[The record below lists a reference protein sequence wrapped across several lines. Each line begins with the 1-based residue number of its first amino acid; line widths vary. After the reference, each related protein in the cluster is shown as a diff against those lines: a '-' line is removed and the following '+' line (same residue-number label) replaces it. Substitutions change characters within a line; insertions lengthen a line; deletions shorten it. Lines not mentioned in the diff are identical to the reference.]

1 MIAEILSLT
10 AAVLAAAAVILLVAE
25 RVSRRRAREN
35 TRRDQ
40 GQIDRL
46 ERELATLSEQ
56 SRQLIDALGRE
67 FSNSRNENARRF
79 QEQREDTSR
88 ELKQMTDTLS
98 RSLAG
103 IRNDNTENAR
113 RQSQV
118 LSESVARMAQSNEQK
133 LEQMRATVDEKLT
146 ATLNE
151 RLDSSFQAVAAQ
163 LESVNKSLGEMRELS
178 SGVTNNIHS
187 LNRVLT
193 NVKARGTWAEV
204 QLEGLLEQTIPHM
217 YDKNVATNQ
226 RSNKRVEFAV
236 RIPESDGSGRFT
248 YLPIDS
254 KFPMEDYSRLCDAA
268 DRGDAAAV
276 EQYKKALEQRVREEA
291 KAVREY
297 IHVPDTTPFA
307 ILYLATEGLYAEITS
322 SHSGLPEQ
330 LIRENIMLAGPMTI
344 TALLNSLSIGFRAVT
359 INEKA
364 NEIRALLGAVK
375 LQYEKFGGL
384 LEKARKKI
392 DEAGGTIDDALR
404 RNTLIS
410 RKLKNADEI
419 DAARAQELLGL
430 PDTFAGETDDTEKAE
445 I

>member
-1 MIAEILSLT
+1 MTAEILSLA
-10 AAVLAAAAVILLVAE
+10 AAVLAAAAVVLLIVLYAAQ
-25 RVSRRRAREN
+25 RRAQAN
-35 TRRDQ
+35 MRRDQ
-40 GQIDRL
+40 EQIDRL
-46 ERELATLSEQ
+46 EREFAALGEQ

-79 QEQREDTSR
+79 QEQRADTSR

-98 RSLAG
+98 RSLAE
-103 IRNDNTENAR
+103 IRNDNAENAR

-118 LSESVARMAQSNEQK
+118 LSDSVNNMMHSNEKK

-146 ATLNE
+146 ATLTE
-151 RLDSSFQAVAAQ
+151 RLDTSFQTVAAQ

-178 SGVTNNIHS
+178 TGVTTNIHS

-217 YDKNVATNQ
+217 YDKNVATN
-226 RSNKRVEFAV
+226 RSSNKRVEFAV
-236 RIPESDGSGRFT
+236 RIPESDGSGGFT

-254 KFPMEDYSRLCDAA
+254 KFPMEDYARLCDAA

-276 EQYKKALEQRVREEA
+276 EQCKKALEQRVKEEA
-291 KAVREY
+291 RAVREY

-384 LEKARKKI
+384 LQKARKKI
-392 DEAGGTIDDALR
+392 DEAGGTIDDALK

-430 PDTFAGETDDTEKAE
+430 PDAFSAAPDEADEGEN
-445 I
+445 

>member
-1 MIAEILSLT
+1 MTAEILSLA
-10 AAVLAAAAVILLVAE
+10 AAVLAAAAVVLLIVLYAAQ
-25 RVSRRRAREN
+25 RRAQAN
-35 TRRDQ
+35 MRRDQ
-40 GQIDRL
+40 EQIDRL
-46 ERELATLSEQ
+46 EREFAALGEQ

-79 QEQREDTSR
+79 QEQRADTSR

-98 RSLAG
+98 RSLAE
-103 IRNDNTENAR
+103 IRNDNAENAR

-118 LSESVARMAQSNEQK
+118 LSDSVNNMMHSNEKK

-146 ATLNE
+146 ATLTE
-151 RLDSSFQAVAAQ
+151 RLDTSFQTVAAQ

-178 SGVTNNIHS
+178 TGVTTNIHS

-217 YDKNVATNQ
+217 YDKNVATN
-226 RSNKRVEFAV
+226 RHSNKRVEFAV
-236 RIPESDGSGRFT
+236 RIPESDGSGGFT

-254 KFPMEDYSRLCDAA
+254 KFPMEDYARLCDAA

-276 EQYKKALEQRVREEA
+276 EQCKKALEQRVKEEA
-291 KAVREY
+291 RAVREY

-384 LEKARKKI
+384 LQKARKKI
-392 DEAGGTIDDALR
+392 DEAGGTIDDALK

-430 PDTFAGETDDTEKAE
+430 PDAFSAAPDEADEGEN
-445 I
+445 

>member
-1 MIAEILSLT
+1 MIAEILSLA
-10 AAVLAAAAVILLVAE
+10 AAVLAAVAVVLLIAE
-25 RVSRRRAREN
+25 RGARRRIREN
-35 TRRDQ
+35 TRQDQ
-40 GQIDRL
+40 EQIARL
-46 ERELATLSEQ
+46 EREIAALEEQ

-88 ELKQMTDTLS
+88 ELKHMTDTLS
-98 RSLAG
+98 QSLAG
-103 IRNDNTENAR
+103 IRNDNAENAR

-118 LSESVARMAQSNEQK
+118 LSDSVNNMMVSNEKK

-151 RLDSSFQAVAAQ
+151 RLDSSFKTVSAQ

-217 YDKNVATNQ
+217 YDKNVATNKN
-226 RSNKRVEFAV
+226 SSKRVEFAV
-236 RIPESDGSGRFT
+236 RIPESDGSGNFT

-254 KFPMEDYSRLCDAA
+254 KFPMEDYARLCAAA

-330 LIRENIMLAGPMTI
+330 LIRENIMIAGPMTI

-375 LQYEKFGGL
+375 VQYEKFGGL

-392 DEAGGTIDDALR
+392 NEAGGTIDDALKR
-404 RNTLIS
+404 SSIIS

-430 PDTFAGETDDTEKAE
+430 PDTFEAAPEDAGD
-445 I
+445 

>member
-1 MIAEILSLT
+1 MIAEILSLA
-10 AAVLAAAAVILLVAE
+10 AAVLAAVAVVLLIAE
-25 RVSRRRAREN
+25 RGARRRIREN
-35 TRRDQ
+35 TRQDQ
-40 GQIDRL
+40 EQIARL
-46 ERELATLSEQ
+46 EREIAALEEQ

-88 ELKQMTDTLS
+88 ELKHMTDTLS
-98 RSLAG
+98 QSLAG
-103 IRNDNTENAR
+103 IRNDNAENAR

-118 LSESVARMAQSNEQK
+118 LSDSVNNMMVSNEKK

-151 RLDSSFQAVAAQ
+151 RLDSSFKTVSAQ

-217 YDKNVATNQ
+217 YDKNVATNKN
-226 RSNKRVEFAV
+226 SSKRVEFAV
-236 RIPESDGSGRFT
+236 RIPESDGSGNFT

-254 KFPMEDYSRLCDAA
+254 KFPMEDYARLCAAA

-276 EQYKKALEQRVREEA
+276 KQYKKALEQRVREEA

-330 LIRENIMLAGPMTI
+330 LIRENIMIAGPMTI

-364 NEIRALLGAVK
+364 NEIRALLSAVK
-375 LQYEKFGGL
+375 VQYEKFGGL

-392 DEAGGTIDDALR
+392 NEAGGTIDDALKR
-404 RNTLIS
+404 SSIIS

-430 PDTFAGETDDTEKAE
+430 PDTFEGAPEDAGD
-445 I
+445 

>member
-1 MIAEILSLT
+1 MTAEILSLA
-10 AAVLAAAAVILLVAE
+10 AAVLAAAAVVLLIVLYAAQ
-25 RVSRRRAREN
+25 RRAQTN
-35 TRRDQ
+35 MRRDQ
-40 GQIDRL
+40 EQIDRL
-46 ERELATLSEQ
+46 EREFAALGEQ

-79 QEQREDTSR
+79 QEQRADTSR

-98 RSLAG
+98 RSLAE
-103 IRNDNTENAR
+103 IRNDNAENAR

-118 LSESVARMAQSNEQK
+118 LSDSVNNMMHSNEKK

-146 ATLNE
+146 ATLTE
-151 RLDSSFQAVAAQ
+151 RLDTSFQTVAAQ

-178 SGVTNNIHS
+178 TGVTTNIHS

-217 YDKNVATNQ
+217 YDKNVATNR

-236 RIPESDGSGRFT
+236 RIPESDGSGGFT

-254 KFPMEDYSRLCDAA
+254 KFPMEDYARLCDAA

-276 EQYKKALEQRVREEA
+276 EQCKKALEQRVKEEA
-291 KAVREY
+291 RAVREY

-384 LEKARKKI
+384 LQKARKKI
-392 DEAGGTIDDALR
+392 DEAGGTIDDALK

-430 PDTFAGETDDTEKAE
+430 PETFSAAPDEADEGEN
-445 I
+445 